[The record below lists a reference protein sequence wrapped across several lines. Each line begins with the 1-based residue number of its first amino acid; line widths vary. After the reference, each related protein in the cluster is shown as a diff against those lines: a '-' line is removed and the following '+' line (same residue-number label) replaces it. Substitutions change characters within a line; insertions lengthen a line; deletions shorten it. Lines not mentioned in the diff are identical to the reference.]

1 MCKMSNYTQNAW
13 VWDSEYLTLAGSG
26 FNQGSF
32 SIQRTFFSSGVEVI
46 SQWCIFNFQIE
57 TLVYGII
64 LGLSQ
69 YQQTTFAIV
78 SMMRLTGVEIS
89 NKPKCAKQTAISKSF
104 KML

>member
-32 SIQRTFFSSGVEVI
+32 SIQRTFFSSGLEVI

-69 YQQTTFAIV
+69 YHITLNVILMEVREKCTIV
-78 SMMRLTGVEIS
+78 VLIGQAE
-89 NKPKCAKQTAISKSF
+89 
-104 KML
+104 

>member
-32 SIQRTFFSSGVEVI
+32 SIQRTFFSSGLEVI
-46 SQWCIFNFQIE
+46 LQWCIFNFQIE
-57 TLVYGII
+57 TFVYGII

-69 YQQTTFAIV
+69 YHIALNVILEVREKCRIV
-78 SMMRLTGVEIS
+78 
-89 NKPKCAKQTAISKSF
+89 K
-104 KML
+104 